1 MIRRIAEILLGILI
15 VFLIL
20 GKYGDGIHP
29 AKSLVA
35 YITGNAVLQIS
46 IYILLIILAFR
57 FIGGKSKDYSKFFY
71 SLLVRLFGD
80 PKKKI
85 KP

>member
-1 MIRRIAEILLGILI
+1 MIKRIAEILLGIVM

-20 GKYGDGIHP
+20 GKYGDKIHP
-29 AKSLVA
+29 TKSLVA
-35 YITGNAVLQIS
+35 YVTGNAVLPTS

-80 PKKKI
+80 P
-85 KP
+85 